1 MAWQRKIPFGY
12 QIRNGELTLSSYE
25 AAAVRQIF
33 SLYNDSASY
42 TQIAEAMMAQDIRY
56 HRHTPDWNKNMVKRI
71 LENEKYLGANGY
83 PQIIEEKEFIA
94 VQLRKAEKNT
104 FAPCPERIRPVREKA
119 VCAKC
124 GAVMARDRKSGGR
137 ACWRCQN
144 PECKQSA
151 YIEDEA
157 LLERIGQELTALA
170 QTPSQLILPKPEP
183 IQPSIQSVRVHNQ
196 LTHALNRADQSPEYM
211 RALVLAAAEERYN
224 DLPDPTP
231 AHRMERLRTQLEA
244 GWIGEDIL
252 KDLFQIAVA
261 AVQIGQDGVVTL
273 RLTHQTEPGKEA
285 QAV

>member
-12 QIRNGELTLSSYE
+12 RIQGGELTLHPGE
-25 AAAVRQIF
+25 ADAVRQIF
-33 SLYNDSASY
+33 SLYNEGASY

-71 LENEKYLGANGY
+71 LENEKYLGADGY
-83 PQIIEEKEFIA
+83 PQIIKEKEFLA

-119 VCAKC
+119 VCAYC
-124 GAVMARDRKSGGR
+124 GAIMVRDCKSGGR

-144 PECKQSA
+144 PECKRSV

-157 LLERIGQELTALA
+157 LLERIRQELTALA
-170 QTPSQLILPKPEP
+170 QTPCMLTLPKPGP
-183 IQPSIQSVRVHNQ
+183 VQSSIRSVRVHNQ

-231 AHRMERLRTQLEA
+231 RYRMERLRVQLEA
-244 GWIGEDIL
+244 GWNDEKIL

-261 AVQIGQDGVVTL
+261 AVQIGQGGTITL
-273 RLTHQTEPGKEA
+273 RLAHQTELRKEV